1 MSQPLTTIVVV
12 PRERFSGT
20 QRSLESVFEH
30 TTPPFKLVYVDGGS
44 PNHVG
49 RFLETQARAQGFT
62 LIRTPYYLSPN
73 QARNIGLREV
83 DTKYVVFI
91 DNDVVVTP
99 GWLDELVKCAEETGA
114 WAVGP
119 LYCIGE
125 PEAGFIH
132 VAGGVAEIREHDG
145 RRFLH
150 EEHRFTGRKVRDVR
164 PTLRREPVGHA
175 EFHCMLVKMAM
186 FQRLGPF
193 DEGLL
198 SSREHVDFCLTV
210 RQAGGE
216 VYFEPESV
224 VTHVP
229 PPPFAWSDV
238 PYFLTRWSEAWNRAS
253 LDHIRK
259 KWNLS
264 DDDPHLI
271 HQAEWLRAHR
281 WIALEPT
288 LSVLRRVLGWRLS
301 SGLQRHCFLP
311 VEDVLTRWLVR
322 RTARQWEKGA
332 PRPVISRSS

>member
-1 MSQPLTTIVVV
+1 MPESPVVGNRTRMEGAPPTMSQPLTTIVVV

-20 QRSLESVFEH
+20 QRSLGSIFEH

-49 RFLETQARAQGFT
+49 RFLETQAQARGFT

-99 GWLDELVKCAEETGA
+99 GWLDGLVKCAEETGA

-125 PEAGFIH
+125 PEAGVIH

-198 SSREHVDFCLTV
+198 SS
-210 RQAGGE
+210 
-216 VYFEPESV
+216 
-224 VTHVP
+224 
-229 PPPFAWSDV
+229 
-238 PYFLTRWSEAWNRAS
+238 
-253 LDHIRK
+253 
-259 KWNLS
+259 
-264 DDDPHLI
+264 
-271 HQAEWLRAHR
+271 
-281 WIALEPT
+281 
-288 LSVLRRVLGWRLS
+288 
-301 SGLQRHCFLP
+301 
-311 VEDVLTRWLVR
+311 
-322 RTARQWEKGA
+322 
-332 PRPVISRSS
+332 